1 MKYFFTVFICKIFI
15 LLLKLM
21 GKKATSAPGKLAF
34 KLYPDILKE
43 YQGRVK
49 KEIIAV
55 MGTNG
60 KTTTNN
66 LLADFFEEAGY
77 NVVCNRIGANMD
89 EGSLVAFLNKTSLFG
104 RTNIDYACLEMD
116 EGWAEYILNF
126 ITPSKIVATNLFAD
140 QLDRYGSMESIME
153 FLKKAIRKAPNAT
166 LILNADDPI
175 SCAMAREFENEKV
188 YFGIKDKL
196 SETETPLNEGKNCFC
211 CGQPLEFEFRHFSH
225 LGKYRCLCGFERP
238 ENEFN
243 AKDIS
248 LFPVVDFEIEN
259 YGRLTLNSRGLYNV
273 YNILAAFSTATKCQ
287 VEFEAIKRAIEK
299 YKPQTGRM
307 EKLSVNGKE
316 SYLILAKNPAG
327 FNLSISAIAE
337 DIRKKDIYL
346 AVNNRISDGV
356 DVSWLKDVDFSPIIN
371 ESTISFTTAGT
382 KAEDALERLKEQNAY
397 NFTSFDDMKT
407 AIENTISNS
416 TGDVIYFLANYTAL
430 YETKE
435 ILDEVRS

>member
-15 LLLKLM
+15 ALLKLM

-43 YQGRVK
+43 YQNKVK

-66 LLADFFEEAGY
+66 LLADFLEEEGY

-126 ITPSKIVATNLFAD
+126 ITPSKIVVTNLFND
-140 QLDRYGSMESIME
+140 QIDRYGSMESIME
-153 FLKKAIRKAPNAT
+153 FLKKAIRKAPDSK

-175 SCAMAREFENEKV
+175 SCAMARDFENEKV
-188 YFGIKDKL
+188 YFGINGKT
-196 SETETPLNEGKNCFC
+196 SNTQIPLNEGKNCFV
-211 CGQPLEFEFRHFSH
+211 CGQPLNFEYRHFNQ
-225 LGKYRCLCGFERP
+225 LGKYKCSCGFERP
-238 ENEFN
+238 D
-243 AKDIS
+243 AKYSAKINS
-248 LFPVVDFEIEN
+248 QFPVLNFDIEN
-259 YGRLTLNSRGLYNV
+259 FGNITFHTRGLYNV
-273 YNILAAFSTATKCQ
+273 YNTLASFSVANECG
-287 VEFEAIKRAIEK
+287 VEFESIKKAVEK

-316 SYLILAKNPAG
+316 AYLILAKNPAG
-327 FNLSISAIAE
+327 FNLSISAVSQDHRA
-337 DIRKKDIYL
+337 KDIYL
-346 AVNNRISDGV
+346 AINNRISDGV
-356 DVSWLKDVDFSPIIN
+356 DVSWLKDVDFSPIISEN
-371 ESTISFTTAGT
+371 TLSFVTAGT
-382 KAEDALERLKEQNAY
+382 KATDAKNRLEEQNAV
-397 NFTSFDDMKT
+397 NCISFEDMKT
-407 AIENTISNS
+407 AIESITQNS
-416 TGDVIYFLANYTAL
+416 KGDVIYFLANYTAL
-430 YETKE
+430 YETKD
-435 ILDEVRS
+435 LLK

>member
-1 MKYFFTVFICKIFI
+1 MKYFFTVFICKVFI
-15 LLLKLM
+15 VLLKLM

-66 LLADFFEEAGY
+66 LLADFLEEEGF

-126 ITPSKIVATNLFAD
+126 ITPSKIVVTNLFND
-140 QLDRYGSMESIME
+140 QIDRYGSMENIME
-153 FLKKAIRKAPNAT
+153 FLKKAIRKAPDAT

-175 SCAMAREFENEKV
+175 SCAMAKEFKNEKV
-188 YFGIKDKL
+188 YFGIKDKTTDAEI
-196 SETETPLNEGKNCFC
+196 SLNEGKNCFI
-211 CGQPLEFEFRHFSH
+211 CGKPLEFEFRHFNQ
-225 LGKYRCLCGFERP
+225 LGKYKCSCGFERP
-238 ENEFN
+238 N
-243 AKDIS
+243 AKYNAKINS
-248 LFPVVDFEIEN
+248 QFPVLDFEIEN
-259 YGRLTLNSRGLYNV
+259 FGQLTLNTRGLYNV
-273 YNILAAFSTATKCQ
+273 YNTLASLAVAKECG
-287 VEFEAIKRAIEK
+287 VCFESIEKAIEK

-316 SYLILAKNPAG
+316 AYLILAKNPAG
-327 FNLSISAIAE
+327 FNLSISAVAQ
-337 DIRKKDIYL
+337 DTRTKDIYL
-346 AVNNRISDGV
+346 AINNRISDGV

-371 ESTISFTTAGT
+371 ENSLSFVCAGT
-382 KAEDALERLKEQNAY
+382 KASDAKSRLEELCAENC
-397 NFTSFDDMKT
+397 TSYDDMKT
-407 AIENTISNS
+407 AIENVIKNS
-416 TGDVIYFLANYTAL
+416 KGDVIYFLANYTAL
-430 YETKE
+430 YETKD
-435 ILDEVRS
+435 LLG

>member
-34 KLYPDILKE
+34 KLYPEILKE
-43 YQGRVK
+43 YQSRVK

-126 ITPSKIVATNLFAD
+126 ITPSKIVVTNLFAD

-196 SETETPLNEGKNCFC
+196 SENETPLNEGKNCFC

-225 LGKYRCLCGFERP
+225 LGKYKCVCGFERP

-248 LFPVVDFEIEN
+248 LFPVVDFKIEN

-273 YNILAAFSTATKCQ
+273 YNTLAAFSAATKCQ
-287 VEFEAIKRAIEK
+287 VEFETIKRAIEK

-307 EKLSVNGKE
+307 EKLSVKGKE
-316 SYLILAKNPAG
+316 CYLILAKNPAG

-337 DIRKKDIYL
+337 DMRKKDIYL
-346 AVNNRISDGV
+346 AINNRISDGV
-356 DVSWLKDVDFSPIIN
+356 DVSWLNDVDFSPIIN
-371 ESTISFTTAGT
+371 GNTLSFTTAGT
-382 KAEDALERLKEQNAY
+382 KATDALERLKEQNAF
-397 NFTSFDDMKT
+397 NCTSFDDMKS

-416 TGDVIYFLANYTAL
+416 TGDVIYFIANYTSL
-430 YETKE
+430 YETKDV
-435 ILDEVRS
+435 LDSLES

>member
-15 LLLKLM
+15 AILKLM

-66 LLADFFEEAGY
+66 LLADFFEESGY

-126 ITPSKIVATNLFAD
+126 ITPSKIIVTNLFAD

-153 FLKKAIRKAPNAT
+153 FLKKAIRKAPDAT

-175 SCAMAREFENEKV
+175 SCAMAKEFENKKV

-196 SETETPLNEGKNCFC
+196 SDTETPLNEGKNCFM
-211 CGQPLEFEFRHFSH
+211 CGLPLDFEFRHFSH
-225 LGKYRCLCGFERP
+225 LGKYKCVCGFERP

-273 YNILAAFSTATKCQ
+273 YNTLAAFTAATKCG
-287 VEFEAIKRAIEK
+287 VEFDAVNKAIEK

-307 EKLSVNGKE
+307 EKLSIKGKE
-316 SYLILAKNPAG
+316 CYLILAKNPAG
-327 FNLSISAIAE
+327 FNLSISAVAE
-337 DIRKKDIYL
+337 DIRTKDIYL

-371 ESTISFTTAGT
+371 ENTLSFTTAGT
-382 KAEDALERLKEQNAY
+382 KAEDALSRLKEQNAV
-397 NFTSFDDMKT
+397 NFISYDDMKT
-407 AIENTISNS
+407 AIENVLSNS
-416 TGDVIYFLANYTAL
+416 KGDVIYFLANYTAL
-430 YETKE
+430 YETKDV
-435 ILDEVRS
+435 LDNI

>member
-15 LLLKLM
+15 LFLKLM

-34 KLYPDILKE
+34 RLYPDILKE

-66 LLADFFEEAGY
+66 LLADFLEEAGY

-104 RTNIDYACLEMD
+104 RTSIDYACLEMD

-126 ITPSKIVATNLFAD
+126 ITPSKIVITNLFAD
-140 QLDRYGSMESIME
+140 QLDRYGSMENIME
-153 FLKKAIRKAPNAT
+153 FLKKAIRKAPAAT

-175 SCAMAREFENEKV
+175 SCAMAEEFENEKI
-188 YFGIKDKL
+188 YFGIKDKA
-196 SETETPLNEGKNCFC
+196 SDFCGDLNEGENCFI
-211 CGQPLEFEFRHFSH
+211 CGKPLDFEYRHFSH
-225 LGKYRCLCGFERP
+225 LGKYSCECGFKRP
-238 ENEFN
+238 DAEFN
-243 AKDIS
+243 AKDIK

-273 YNILAAFSTATKCQ
+273 YNTLSSFTAATKCG
-287 VEFEAIKRAIEK
+287 VEFKAIEDALEK
-299 YKPQTGRM
+299 YKPQAGRM
-307 EKLSVNGKE
+307 EKLYLKDKE
-316 SYLILAKNPAG
+316 CYLILAKNPAG
-327 FNLSISAIAE
+327 FNLSISAVAE
-337 DIRKKDIYL
+337 DKRTKDIYL

-371 ESTISFTTAGT
+371 ESTLSFTTAGT
-382 KAEDALERLKEQNAY
+382 NSEDALNRLKEQDAKNCTAY
-397 NFTSFDDMKT
+397 NDMKS
-407 AIENTISNS
+407 AIENIISNS
-416 TGDVIYFLANYTAL
+416 KGEVIYLLANYTAL

-435 ILDEVRS
+435 LLS

>member
-89 EGSLVAFLNKTSLFG
+89 EGSLVAFLNKTFLFG
-104 RTNIDYACLEMD
+104 KTNIDYACLEMD

-126 ITPSKIVATNLFAD
+126 ITPSKIVVTNLFAD

-225 LGKYRCLCGFERP
+225 LGKYKCECGFERP

-273 YNILAAFSTATKCQ
+273 YNTLAAFSAATKCQ

-316 SYLILAKNPAG
+316 GYLILAKNPAG